1 MHLPAHTTAVLFD
14 LDGTLVDH
22 DHAARAGVDA
32 WCRSLGMPENQWDRW
47 SDIERRW
54 FTRFENG
61 EVSHLGQ
68 RIERCR
74 EFLDRPELSD
84 TEALGLYGYYLSVY
98 RENWRAYPDA
108 AASLNSALAVGL
120 KVGILTNGAE
130 VMQRAKLESTGLWR
144 EGMVM
149 CATVEIGAPKPRPE
163 AYLGALERLGVQAA
177 DTVMIGDS
185 WANDVEGARR
195 AGLAAIHLVR
205 EGAAS
210 TGSVRSLAE
219 IVWPQ
224 SGRRQATPV
233 EWCGQ

>member
-1 MHLPAHTTAVLFD
+1 MHVSAHTTAVLYD

-22 DHAARAGVDA
+22 EHAARAGVDA
-32 WCRSLGMPENQWDRW
+32 WCRSLGMPDNQWERW
-47 SDIERRW
+47 SVIENLW

-74 EFLDRPELSD
+74 EFLGRPELSD
-84 TEALGLYGYYLSVY
+84 GEALELYEHYLHVY
-98 RENWRAYPDA
+98 RANWRAFPDA
-108 AASLNSALAVGL
+108 RSSLDEALAAGL
-120 KVGILTNGAE
+120 KVGILTNGAA
-130 VMQRAKLESTGLWR
+130 VMQQAKMENTGLWR

-177 DTVMIGDS
+177 DAVMIGDS

-195 AGLAAIHLVR
+195 VGMAAIHLVR

-210 TGSVRSLAE
+210 ESSVRSLDE
-219 IVWPQ
+219 IIW
-224 SGRRQATPV
+224 R
-233 EWCGQ
+233 

>member
-1 MHLPAHTTAVLFD
+1 MAMLFPARTAAVLYD

-32 WCRSLGMPENQWDRW
+32 WCRSLGLPDDQWDRW
-47 SDIERRW
+47 SRIERRW

-61 EVSHLGQ
+61 EISHLGQ

-74 EFLDRPELSD
+74 EFLGRPELGEG
-84 TEALGLYGYYLSVY
+84 EALELYEYYLAVY

-108 AASLNSALAVGL
+108 AASLDGALAAGL

-130 VMQRAKLESTGLWR
+130 TMQRAKMESTGLWR
-144 EGMVM
+144 EGLVM
-149 CATVEIGAPKPRPE
+149 CATVELGAPKPRPE
-163 AYLGALERLGVQAA
+163 AYLGALERLGALAA
-177 DTVMIGDS
+177 ETVMVGDS

-195 AGLAAIHLVR
+195 AGLAAVHLVR

-210 TGSVRSLAE
+210 ESSVRSLAE
-219 IVWPQ
+219 IVWAQ

-233 EWCGQ
+233 E

>member
-1 MHLPAHTTAVLFD
+1 MHLPARTAAVLYD

-32 WCRSLGMPENQWDRW
+32 WCSSLGLPGNQWDRW
-47 SDIERRW
+47 SDIEKLW

-74 EFLDRPELSD
+74 EFLGRPELSD
-84 TEALGLYGYYLSVY
+84 GEALELYEDYLRVY
-98 RENWRAYPDA
+98 RANWRAFPDA
-108 AASLNSALAVGL
+108 RPSLDNALAAGL
-120 KVGILTNGAE
+120 KVGILTNGA
-130 VMQRAKLESTGLWR
+130 VAMQQAKMEGTGLWR

-149 CATVEIGAPKPRPE
+149 CATVELGSPKPRPE
-163 AYLGALERLGVQAA
+163 AYLGALDRLGVRAA
-177 DTVMIGDS
+177 ETVMVGDS

-205 EGAAS
+205 EGVS
-210 TGSVRSLAE
+210 REPGDFVSSLDE
-219 IVWPQ
+219 IVWP
-224 SGRRQATPV
+224 
-233 EWCGQ
+233 